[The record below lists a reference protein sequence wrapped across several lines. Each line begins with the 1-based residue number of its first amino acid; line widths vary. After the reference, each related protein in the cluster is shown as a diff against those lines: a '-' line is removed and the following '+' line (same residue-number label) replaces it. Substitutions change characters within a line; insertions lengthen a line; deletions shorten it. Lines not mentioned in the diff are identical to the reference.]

1 MTKAEKQALI
11 ETLQITI
18 EKTDEWFKTKEFSEA
33 FIVGFLQGTIKQVI
47 RELK

>member
-1 MTKAEKQALI
+1 MTKTEKQVLA
-11 ETLQITI
+11 EVLQITI

-33 FIVGFLQGTIKQVI
+33 YIVGFLQGTIKQVI

>member
-11 ETLQITI
+11 DTLQITI
-18 EKTDEWFKTKEFSEA
+18 EKTDQMWNEGHSHA

>member
-1 MTKAEKQALI
+1 MTKAEKQVLI

-18 EKTDEWFKTKEFSEA
+18 EKTDEMWNEGRSHA
-33 FIVGFLQGTIKQVI
+33 FIVGYLQGTIKQVI

>member
-11 ETLQITI
+11 DVLQTTI
-18 EKTDEWFKTKEFSEA
+18 KVTDQMWNEGHSHA
-33 FIVGFLQGTIKQVI
+33 FIVGYLQGTIKQVI

>member
-18 EKTDEWFKTKEFSEA
+18 EKTDEWFKTKEHSDA
-33 FIVGFLQGTIKQVI
+33 RIIGFLQGTIKQVI
-47 RELK
+47 MELK